1 MIMEAEKSHDLL
13 SANWKLRKAN
23 GIIPVQTIGLR
34 TKGTNDINPSM
45 SLKAQEPGAPIPEG
59 KRWAVPVQSKEKIH
73 PSSILLFYSGP

>member
-1 MIMEAEKSHDLL
+1 MTMEAEKSQERQ
-13 SANWKLRKAN
+13 SATCTPRKAN